1 MTFKIRYQ
9 FEGDPAEEVF
19 DESEKTQSVEDR
31 IGQLEAL
38 GAVNIEETRICKS
51 VEMFYPYAKIGEAL
65 MKECPN
71 NDCIIFRNVYGIFRA
86 VEADYKRIIEAF
98 PDLDESTELAI
109 LKKLHECRKELHEM
123 YSGNYAIQKYR
134 KANKI

>member
-38 GAVNIEETRICKS
+38 GAVNIEETRICKA

-71 NDCIIFRNVYGIFRA
+71 NDCITFRNVYGIFRA

-134 KANKI
+134 KAARI